1 MMMNYFKKYFKNNFN
16 HSLIKSVLTT
26 FIKNLLTMKQ
36 KPKFETI
43 AIKSTE
49 NKFSDSAPVSTPIY
63 LSSTYKRNNDGTYM
77 NDFVYSR
84 TNNPN
89 RAIVEESIAILEN
102 GKHAFAFSSGM
113 AAVSAVFQSLKT
125 GDHILLPDD
134 IYFAIRKLMTE
145 VFKRWDL
152 TCDFVDMTDYGLV
165 KKAIKPNTS
174 LIWVESPSN
183 PQLKLS
189 DIAAIAEIA
198 HQNKAIC
205 AVDNTWMTSVFQN
218 PLALG
223 ADIVVHSTTKYF
235 GGHSDVLGGCV
246 VVNDDLLA
254 EKIKNIQIL
263 SGAVPAPFDCWLISR
278 GIKTL
283 YLRVKKQSKNALK
296 LAKYL
301 ENHPKVEKV
310 LYPGLKSHPQHLL
323 AKKQQKKGFGA
334 MISILIKGN
343 EKETIN
349 ISTKLKYFTIAT
361 SLGGVESLVEH
372 RKSLEGKGS
381 LTPENLLR
389 ISIGIEHIDDLIADW
404 DNALSISN

>member
-1 MMMNYFKKYFKNNFN
+1 M
-16 HSLIKSVLTT
+16 KS
-26 FIKNLLTMKQ
+26 

-49 NKFSDSAPVSTPIY
+49 NKFSDSAPVSSPIY

-89 RAIVEESIAILEN
+89 RAIVEESIAILEK
-102 GKHAFAFSSGM
+102 GKHAYAFSSGM

-134 IYFAIRKLMTE
+134 IYFAVRKLMTE

-152 TCDFVDMTDYGLV
+152 SCDFVDMTDYELV

-189 DIAAIAEIA
+189 DIAAIVEIA
-198 HQNKAIC
+198 HQNNALC
-205 AVDNTWMTSVFQN
+205 AVDNTWMTPVFQN
-218 PLALG
+218 PLSLG

-235 GGHSDVLGGCV
+235 GGHSDVIGGCV
-246 VVNDDLLA
+246 VVNDEILA

-263 SGAVPAPFDCWLISR
+263 SGAVPAPFDCWLIGR
-278 GIKTL
+278 GIQTL
-283 YLRVKKQSKNALK
+283 YLRIKKQSKNALK

-301 ENHPKVEKV
+301 EKHPKVEKV

-381 LTPENLLR
+381 LTPKNLLR
-389 ISIGIEHIDDLIADW
+389 ISVGIEHIDDLIADW
-404 DNALSISN
+404 ENALSISN

>member
-1 MMMNYFKKYFKNNFN
+1 
-16 HSLIKSVLTT
+16 
-26 FIKNLLTMKQ
+26 MKQ

-49 NKFSDSAPVSTPIY
+49 NKYSDSVPVSVPIY
-63 LSSTYKRNNDGTYM
+63 LSSTYKRSNDGSYM

-113 AAVSAVFQSLKT
+113 AAISAVFQSLKA

-134 IYFAIRKLMTE
+134 IYFAVRKLMDE
-145 VFKRWDL
+145 VFKRWNLSYDY
-152 TCDFVDMTDYGLV
+152 VDMTDCELI
-165 KKAIKPNTS
+165 KKTIKPNTS
-174 LIWVESPSN
+174 LIWLESPSN

-198 HQNKAIC
+198 HQNNALC
-205 AVDNTWMTSVFQN
+205 AVDNTWLTPVFQN
-218 PLALG
+218 PLNLG
-223 ADIVVHSTTKYF
+223 ADIVVYSTTKYF
-235 GGHSDVLGGCV
+235 GGHSDVIGGCV
-246 VVNDDLLA
+246 VVNDELLA

-263 SGAVPAPFDCWLISR
+263 SGAVPAPFDCWLIGR
-278 GIKTL
+278 GIQTL
-283 YLRVKKQSKNALK
+283 YLRIKKQSKNALK

-301 ENHPKVEKV
+301 ENHPKIEKV

-334 MISILIKGN
+334 MLSLLIKGS
-343 EKETIN
+343 EEETIK
-349 ISTKLKYFTIAT
+349 ISTKLAYFTTAT

-372 RKSLEGKGS
+372 RKSVEGINS
-381 LTPENLLR
+381 ETPNNLLR
-389 ISIGIEHIDDLIADW
+389 ISVGIEHIDDLIADW
-404 DNALSISN
+404 ENALSIYN

>member
-1 MMMNYFKKYFKNNFN
+1 M
-16 HSLIKSVLTT
+16 KS
-26 FIKNLLTMKQ
+26 

-89 RAIVEESIAILEN
+89 RAIVEESIAILEK
-102 GKHAFAFSSGM
+102 GKHAYAFSSGM

-134 IYFAIRKLMTE
+134 IYFAVRKLMTE

-152 TCDFVDMTDYGLV
+152 SCDFVDMTDYELV

-189 DIAAIAEIA
+189 DISAIAEIA
-198 HQNKAIC
+198 HQNNALC
-205 AVDNTWMTSVFQN
+205 AVDNTWMTPVFQN

-235 GGHSDVLGGCV
+235 GGHSDVIGGCV
-246 VVNDDLLA
+246 VVNNDEIA

-263 SGAVPAPFDCWLISR
+263 SGAVPAPFDCWLIGR
-278 GIKTL
+278 GIQTL

-301 ENHPKVEKV
+301 EKHPKVEKV

-334 MISILIKGN
+334 MISVLIKGN

-372 RKSLEGKGS
+372 RKSLEGKDS

-389 ISIGIEHIDDLIADW
+389 ISVGIEHIDDLIADW
-404 DNALSISN
+404 ENALSISN